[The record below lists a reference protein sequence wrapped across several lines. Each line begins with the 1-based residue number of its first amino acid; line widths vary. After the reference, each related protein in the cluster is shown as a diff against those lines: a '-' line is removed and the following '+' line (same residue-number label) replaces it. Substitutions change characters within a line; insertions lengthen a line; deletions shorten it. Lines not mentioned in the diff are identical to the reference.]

1 MKTIIDYLDDLKSK
15 FGSDYKTAK
24 LLKTSTGAIAT
35 MRKRN
40 QCGDD
45 TAIKI
50 ADLLGVERIEVL
62 VAAAIARS
70 EGEAKNVW
78 IKASEKMGI
87 AASIATLAVLSMP
100 FYNLIQEPS
109 LYIMLN

>member
-1 MKTIIDYLDDLKSK
+1 MKALIEYLDDLKEK
-15 FGSDYKTAK
+15 VGSDYKIAK
-24 LLKTSTGAIAT
+24 MLKTNQSTIST
-35 MRKRN
+35 IRSRN

-70 EGEAKNVW
+70 EGETKNVW

-87 AASIATLAVLSMP
+87 AASIGFMAVFVAPFATAI
-100 FYNLIQEPS
+100 YNQVCILC
-109 LYIMLN
+109 